1 MCNSPRCQKRI
12 RHNLVSEQNQ
22 HASSWLWWL
31 SGMVFTR
38 SPAQTLGAQPR
49 GLHLDLLW
57 ELWRQHGHSSHP
69 APLCTDPQSPR
80 LLKLEPSKLQEPL
93 LSFGVFTGAEFSKP
107 SLEVSLL
114 SSHSTQRDFP
124 PVP

>member
-1 MCNSPRCQKRI
+1 MQAVGSGGSQAWFSPD
-12 RHNLVSEQNQ
+12 HQ
-22 HASSWLWWL
+22 H
-31 SGMVFTR
+31 R
-38 SPAQTLGAQPR
+38 SLE
-49 GLHLDLLW
+49 LNHLDLLW
-57 ELWRQHGHSSHP
+57 ELWRQHGHSSDP

-114 SSHSTQRDFP
+114 SSHSTRRDFP